1 MTQAEDR
8 VLAACAD
15 AGIAAGVLVG
25 SVDVARSM
33 LARGFRMVAL
43 GSDIDL
49 YGGAL
54 RGGLEALRTG
64 G

>member
-1 MTQAEDR
+1 

-15 AGIAAGVLVG
+15 AGISAGVLVG

-49 YGGAL
+49 YGSAL
-54 RGGLEALRTG
+54 RAGLEALRTG